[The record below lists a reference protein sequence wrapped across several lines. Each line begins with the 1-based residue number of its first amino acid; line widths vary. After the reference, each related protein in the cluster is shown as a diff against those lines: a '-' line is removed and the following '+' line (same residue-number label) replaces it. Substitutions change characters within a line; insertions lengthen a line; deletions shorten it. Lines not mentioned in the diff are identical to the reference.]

1 MNSEF
6 FNPPP
11 VQIQEIF
18 DDTLNKANVRL
29 FIKRDD
35 LLHPII
41 SGNKFRKLKYNFLK
55 IQELGCRHV
64 VTFGGAFSNHI
75 HATAAAGKHFSIQTI
90 GIIRSDSTHSL
101 NPTLQ
106 FADECGMKLRF
117 VSRSDFRNKN
127 LLIKQLE
134 AEFDNYYF
142 LPEGGTN
149 ALAVQGCKEIV
160 TEIHTQMP
168 FPPDYF
174 CTACGTGGTLA
185 GIIAA
190 AKSTQQIIA
199 FSALKGDF
207 LKKDVEKLL
216 EQEEVSCSN
225 WQINDDY
232 CFGGYAKWQ
241 PELIYFINEF
251 KRKYR
256 IALDPIYTGKMF
268 FGIFDLVKKGFFR
281 QNTTIVAVHTGG
293 LQGIAG
299 FNQVKLQN
307 SRFLIE

>member
-6 FNPPP
+6 FNPPAS
-11 VQIQEIF
+11 QIQEIF
-18 DDTLNKANVRL
+18 DEKLNQANLRL
-29 FIKRDD
+29 LIKRDD
-35 LLHPII
+35 LLHPAI
-41 SGNKFRKLKYNFLK
+41 SGNKFRKLKYNFQK
-55 IQELGCRHV
+55 IQELGCRQI

-75 HATAAAGKHFSIQTI
+75 YATAVAGKCFGIETI
-90 GIIRSDSTHSL
+90 GIIRSDGNKPL
-101 NPTLQ
+101 NSTLQ

-117 VSRSDFRNKN
+117 VSRSDFRNQS
-127 LLIKQLE
+127 LLIQQMK

-149 ALAVQGCKEIV
+149 TLAVQGCKEIV
-160 TEIHTQMP
+160 TEIEAQMP

-185 GIIAA
+185 GIISAA
-190 AKSTQQIIA
+190 TTQEIIG

-207 LKKDVEKLL
+207 LKKDVENLL
-216 EQEEVSCSN
+216 EQEKDVYCH

-241 PELIYFINEF
+241 PELINFINEF
-251 KRKYR
+251 TRKHK

-281 QNTTIVAVHTGG
+281 PYTTIVAVHTGG

-299 FNQVKLQN
+299 FNQVKLKN
-307 SRFLIE
+307 SGFLIK